1 MTEERL
7 QKVLA
12 HAGVSSRRKAEEI
25 IVSGRVSV
33 NGQVV
38 RELGVKVD
46 AARDRILVDG
56 RPVGEE
62 ATEYWLL
69 NKPPGV
75 ITTVVDPQGR
85 PTARGMVPTRARV
98 YPVGRLDADSSGL
111 LLFTNNGA
119 LAQRLMHPR
128 HEHEKEYQVLVAGT
142 PTADDIQR
150 LRRGV
155 ALDGRLTVP
164 ADVRLLGTQ
173 REGTWLAVVLREGR
187 NRQIRRMMDV
197 VGHRVLALVRVRI
210 GPITLGELP
219 PGQAR
224 RLTAAEEAALRALAP
239 DET

>member
-12 HAGVSSRRKAEEI
+12 HAGVSSRRKAEEF
-25 IVSGRVSV
+25 IVAGRVSV

-46 AARDRILVDG
+46 ASRDRILVDG
-56 RPVGEE
+56 RPVGPEPV
-62 ATEYWLL
+62 EYWLL
-69 NKPPGV
+69 HKPAGV

-85 PTARGMVPTRARV
+85 PTARDMVPTRARV

-111 LLFTNNGA
+111 LLFTNDGE

-128 HEHEKEYQVLVAGT
+128 HQHEKEYRVLVAGEPT
-142 PTADDIQR
+142 PEDIKR

-155 ALDGRLTVP
+155 PLDGRLTVP
-164 ADVRLLGTQ
+164 AEVRLLGTT
-173 REGTWLAVVLREGR
+173 RDGTWLTVVLREGR
-187 NRQIRRMMDV
+187 NRQIRRMLDA
-197 VGHRVLALVRVRI
+197 VGHRVLSLERLRI
-210 GPITLGELP
+210 GPIELGELR

-224 RLTAAEEAALRALAP
+224 RLTKSEAAELRFLAQEEA
-239 DET
+239 